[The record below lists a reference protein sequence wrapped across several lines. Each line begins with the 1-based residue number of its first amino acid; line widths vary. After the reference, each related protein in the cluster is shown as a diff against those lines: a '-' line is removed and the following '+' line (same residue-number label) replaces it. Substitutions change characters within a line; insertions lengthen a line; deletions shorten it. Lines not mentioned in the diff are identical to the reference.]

1 MAAFNT
7 VVNPA
12 KCGALADTK
21 ASSPAKCLV
30 ARAFLIEF
38 QIERIWLMACL
49 REIGTYE
56 LVRIE
61 MAINREQRSDIDI
74 YHGDPQSNL
83 LRTIRDTMNHEGF
96 RGMSNFGSLGDV
108 RAALDRESPDVLVL
122 GSEFRDGS
130 VCSTIKELRHNETGR
145 NPFVPVIITAWEP
158 DRNLVEKI
166 VDSGADAL
174 LVKPFSPWQLIERID
189 CLANRRKP
197 FVVTSERIGPDRRK
211 DTSRESEIPLI
222 DVPNTL
228 QAKAQGIAINA
239 SSLQQEIDDALTEV
253 NEQKLLRHA
262 FQVGFL
268 VGVIVPTYDAGKFEA
283 EVLDE
288 IKLLVFVARDVERR
302 MRGTQYEHVS
312 GLCQT
317 LIDLVTDMQE
327 NFPNA
332 SEKDVE
338 LLKQLSDAVL
348 VGFHPDNDAAAM
360 ASEISASIK
369 TFEAK
374 RSRHTSVQHS
384 VQAP

>member
-1 MAAFNT
+1 
-7 VVNPA
+7 
-12 KCGALADTK
+12 
-21 ASSPAKCLV
+21 
-30 ARAFLIEF
+30 
-38 QIERIWLMACL
+38 
-49 REIGTYE
+49 
-56 LVRIE
+56 
-61 MAINREQRSDIDI
+61 MAINREQRADIGI

-96 RGMSNFGSLGDV
+96 RGMTNFGSLENV
-108 RAALDRESPDVLVL
+108 RRAMDQESPDVLVL
-122 GSEFRDGS
+122 GSEFRGGS
-130 VCSTIKELRHNETGR
+130 VCSTIKELRHNEAGR
-145 NPFVPVIITAWEP
+145 NPFVPVIVTAWEP
-158 DRNLVEKI
+158 DRDLVEKI
-166 VDSGADAL
+166 ADSGADAL

-211 DTSRESEIPLI
+211 DSSRESEIPLI

-228 QAKAQGIAINA
+228 RAKAQGVEVHP
-239 SSLQQEIDDALTEV
+239 STLQHEIDAALTEV

-262 FQVGFL
+262 FQIGFL
-268 VGVIVPTYDAGKFEA
+268 VGVIVPTYDAGELDGS
-283 EVLDE
+283 VLEE
-288 IKLLVFVARDVERR
+288 INLLVLVARDVERR

-312 GLCQT
+312 DLCKT
-317 LIDLVTDMQE
+317 LISLVTSLQE

-369 TFEAK
+369 SFEAK